1 MTGPDSSTVRT
12 TVAQLDPV
20 LGDVDAN
27 RAAVESTLSRARS
40 QDSDLVVFPELF
52 LTGYHIGDEPDRL
65 TEDAIRAVEEL
76 RALTDDLVVVL
87 GTPTRGAS
95 GERYN
100 SAVVLQNGEIVGTYH
115 KTHLYGGEP
124 ELFRPGDRF
133 PTIETAVGTLGV
145 DICYDVEVPE
155 VARRLA
161 MNGADILV
169 TISANMRPCV
179 RDQALYHGA
188 RAIEN
193 GLHTSSVTASE
204 RNAASTS
211 SGTAGSWTT
220 AVDAFC
226 LSART
231 ARRRRPPPSIQTR
244 TGPTRTTTWVTGG
257 RTSTTCNAGR
267 NQRRAPIPGGFLTP
281 LTTPGVRSSGG
292 SLR

>member
-1 MTGPDSSTVRT
+1 MTGHDSSTVRT

-52 LTGYHIGDEPDRL
+52 LTGYHIGDDPERL
-65 TEDAIRAVEEL
+65 TDEAIRAVEDV
-76 RALTDDLVVVL
+76 RTLTDDLVVVL

-100 SAVVLQNGEIVGTYH
+100 SAVVLQDGETVGTYH

-133 PTIETAVGTLGV
+133 PTVETTVGTLGV
-145 DICYDVEVPE
+145 GICYDVEFPE
-155 VARRLA
+155 VARHLA
-161 MNGADILV
+161 LNGADLLV

-179 RDQALYHGA
+179 RDQELYHGT

-193 GLHTSSVTASE
+193 GRPHVLCNRVGEEHGVDFFGNSGIVDHRGRRVLALGADREETS
-204 RNAASTS
+204 AASVELDPDRT
-211 SGTAGSWTT
+211 
-220 AVDAFC
+220 DAHDY
-226 LSART
+226 LGD
-231 ARRRRPPPSIQTR
+231 RRSD
-244 TGPTRTTTWVTGG
+244 
-257 RTSTTCNAGR
+257 
-267 NQRRAPIPGGFLTP
+267 LYD
-281 LTTPGVRSSGG
+281 L
-292 SLR
+292 